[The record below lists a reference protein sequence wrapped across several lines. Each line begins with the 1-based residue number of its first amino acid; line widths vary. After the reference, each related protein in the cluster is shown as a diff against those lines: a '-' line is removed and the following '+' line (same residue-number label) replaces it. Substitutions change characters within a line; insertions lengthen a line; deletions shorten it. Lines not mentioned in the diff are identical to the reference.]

1 MSNPPTIREQMISQG
16 LIRVIEYKDWIE
28 NGFEN
33 ERGHVEIFFPALGF
47 GIIQPYRFR
56 NQRLMLP
63 VESIAARSIYDPE
76 SGKDFSLHTG
86 SAVEFDLEPQKLRKS
101 QLPQVS
107 ACRLLLPKGSK

>member
-1 MSNPPTIREQMISQG
+1 VSHSPTIREQMISQG

-28 NGFEN
+28 GGFEN

-56 NQRLMLP
+56 DKRLMLP
-63 VESIAARSIYDPE
+63 VASIAERSIYDPE
-76 SGKDFSLHTG
+76 SGIDFSLHTG
-86 SAVEFDLEPQKLRKS
+86 SAVEFDLAPQKLRKS

-107 ACRLLLPKGSK
+107 ACRLLLPKGNR